1 MIAYIQGN
9 LSEKTPSYII
19 VDCGGVGY
27 LIKISLYTYNQ
38 IQDKTQV
45 KIHTFLQIKEDAHT
59 LYGFA
64 ELKEKIIFELLISV
78 SGVGANTALMM
89 LSAMSPAEIGE
100 GIRLQKTNLLK
111 AIKGIGAKTA
121 ERIILELRDKIP
133 ADIGGAEVKE
143 MVVSSSAE
151 DTLRKEAMAAL
162 VNMGFNKA
170 LVETKINALVKEHG
184 SSISLSE
191 LIRLTM
197 KN

>member
-38 IQDKTQV
+38 IQNKTQV

-64 ELKEKIIFELLISV
+64 ELKEKSIFELLISV

-100 GIRLQKTNLLK
+100 AIRLQKTNLLK

-133 ADIGGAEVKE
+133 ADIGGVEVKE
-143 MVVSSSAE
+143 AVISSSAE